1 MDIQTLIA
9 AAKDLEAKEE
19 YQSAINV
26 YQKIAAIDN
35 TNIDIFYKIGEL
47 NYALGQLTE
56 ALTAFIRVTDLD
68 KDHNK
73 AKVNIEMIRSIL
85 DFFNPDLYNP

>member
-1 MDIQTLIA
+1 MDTQTLLA

-19 YQSAINV
+19 FQSAVNL
-26 YQKIAAIDN
+26 YQKIAI
-35 TNIDIFYKIGEL
+35 TETTDIELFYKIGEL
-47 NYALGQLTE
+47 NYALGNLTE

-68 KDHNK
+68 KEHNK